1 MSQTYADIIIDIS
14 HSAIDRVFQYRIGDA
29 WKEQVQVGSLVTVPF
44 GKGNAHRH
52 GYVIGIT
59 QTPSYEPDKIKE
71 IVDVPQKG
79 LPIEGKLIQLAAWM
93 RETYGTTMNQA
104 LQTVMPVKQT
114 VRKTAQKVEETT
126 LPDTNWEFV
135 TLNDE
140 QQALVDAFAEDIQA
154 GERHTYLLHGVTGS
168 GKTEV
173 YIQCIKEVIREGG
186 QAIVLIPE
194 ISLTYQTLAR
204 FRKHFGTRVAF
215 VNSKQSKGEKYEQ
228 FRKAKE
234 GEVDV
239 VIGPRSALF
248 TPFPNLKLFVMDE
261 EHDPAFKS
269 DQAPRYHARDVA
281 IKRAEL
287 EDASVI
293 LGSATPSIESY
304 ARAEAGQYRLW
315 ELKERPDGVQAQK
328 IEVVD
333 LREELRRGNRSII
346 SRSLY
351 EKIQERL
358 ERKEQMML
366 FINRRGFN
374 SFVSCRACGEAIK
387 CPRCDVAL
395 TYHQQTIQAQRQLV
409 CHYCG
414 YTTAMPKQCPSCKS
428 NMIAGFGTGTE
439 KVEEEIKNL
448 FPAIKTLRMDRDTT
462 MRKDAGAR
470 ILKQFAEGKADM
482 LIGTQMIVKGHD
494 YSNVTLVGVILADLS
509 LYANDYRAGE
519 RTFDL
524 LTQAAGRAGRGE
536 KEGAVVI
543 QTYQPEH
550 YAIAAAASQ
559 DYKAF
564 YEMEMAYRRMLRYP
578 PVYDMLQILL
588 TGESKG
594 KVESYAGIL
603 CRDLKEKTKTLQYTQ
618 TRIIGPGEAAIGKIN
633 DEYRYVIYIKAPGLG
648 AITTLRDY
656 IDTCGCEGV
665 TISVDMNPMTVC

>member
-1 MSQTYADIIIDIS
+1 M
-14 HSAIDRVFQYRIGDA
+14 
-29 WKEQVQVGSLVTVPF
+29 
-44 GKGNAHRH
+44 
-52 GYVIGIT
+52 
-59 QTPSYEPDKIKE
+59 
-71 IVDVPQKG
+71 
-79 LPIEGKLIQLAAWM
+79 
-93 RETYGTTMNQA
+93 
-104 LQTVMPVKQT
+104 
-114 VRKTAQKVEETT
+114 
-126 LPDTNWEFV
+126 
-135 TLNDE
+135 
-140 QQALVDAFAEDIQA
+140 
-154 GERHTYLLHGVTGS
+154 
-168 GKTEV
+168 
-173 YIQCIKEVIREGG
+173 
-186 QAIVLIPE
+186 
-194 ISLTYQTLAR
+194 
-204 FRKHFGTRVAF
+204 AF

-287 EDASVI
+287 EEASVI

-439 KVEEEIKNL
+439 KVEEEIKKL

>member
-1 MSQTYADIIIDIS
+1 MLHHIS
-14 HSAIDRVFQYRIGDA
+14 GIRIVRIKNTCLAECKQLCFPVSVF
-29 WKEQVQVGSLVTVPF
+29 L
-44 GKGNAHRH
+44 
-52 GYVIGIT
+52 
-59 QTPSYEPDKIKE
+59 
-71 IVDVPQKG
+71 
-79 LPIEGKLIQLAAWM
+79 
-93 RETYGTTMNQA
+93 
-104 LQTVMPVKQT
+104 
-114 VRKTAQKVEETT
+114 KTCV
-126 LPDTNWEFV
+126 
-135 TLNDE
+135 
-140 QQALVDAFAEDIQA
+140 
-154 GERHTYLLHGVTGS
+154 
-168 GKTEV
+168 
-173 YIQCIKEVIREGG
+173 
-186 QAIVLIPE
+186 
-194 ISLTYQTLAR
+194 
-204 FRKHFGTRVAF
+204 
-215 VNSKQSKGEKYEQ
+215 
-228 FRKAKE
+228 
-234 GEVDV
+234 
-239 VIGPRSALF
+239 
-248 TPFPNLKLFVMDE
+248 
-261 EHDPAFKS
+261 
-269 DQAPRYHARDVA
+269 
-281 IKRAEL
+281 
-287 EDASVI
+287 
-293 LGSATPSIESY
+293 
-304 ARAEAGQYRLW
+304 
-315 ELKERPDGVQAQK
+315 
-328 IEVVD
+328 
-333 LREELRRGNRSII
+333 
-346 SRSLY
+346 
-351 EKIQERL
+351 
-358 ERKEQMML
+358 
-366 FINRRGFN
+366 FIW
-374 SFVSCRACGEAIK
+374 
-387 CPRCDVAL
+387 
-395 TYHQQTIQAQRQLV
+395 
-409 CHYCG
+409 
-414 YTTAMPKQCPSCKS
+414 
-428 NMIAGFGTGTE
+428 TGTE
-439 KVEEEIKNL
+439 KVEEEIKKL

>member
-1 MSQTYADIIIDIS
+1 
-14 HSAIDRVFQYRIGDA
+14 
-29 WKEQVQVGSLVTVPF
+29 
-44 GKGNAHRH
+44 
-52 GYVIGIT
+52 
-59 QTPSYEPDKIKE
+59 
-71 IVDVPQKG
+71 
-79 LPIEGKLIQLAAWM
+79 
-93 RETYGTTMNQA
+93 
-104 LQTVMPVKQT
+104 
-114 VRKTAQKVEETT
+114 
-126 LPDTNWEFV
+126 
-135 TLNDE
+135 
-140 QQALVDAFAEDIQA
+140 
-154 GERHTYLLHGVTGS
+154 
-168 GKTEV
+168 
-173 YIQCIKEVIREGG
+173 
-186 QAIVLIPE
+186 
-194 ISLTYQTLAR
+194 
-204 FRKHFGTRVAF
+204 
-215 VNSKQSKGEKYEQ
+215 
-228 FRKAKE
+228 
-234 GEVDV
+234 
-239 VIGPRSALF
+239 
-248 TPFPNLKLFVMDE
+248 
-261 EHDPAFKS
+261 
-269 DQAPRYHARDVA
+269 
-281 IKRAEL
+281 
-287 EDASVI
+287 
-293 LGSATPSIESY
+293 
-304 ARAEAGQYRLW
+304 
-315 ELKERPDGVQAQK
+315 
-328 IEVVD
+328 
-333 LREELRRGNRSII
+333 
-346 SRSLY
+346 
-351 EKIQERL
+351 
-358 ERKEQMML
+358 
-366 FINRRGFN
+366 
-374 SFVSCRACGEAIK
+374 
-387 CPRCDVAL
+387 
-395 TYHQQTIQAQRQLV
+395 
-409 CHYCG
+409 
-414 YTTAMPKQCPSCKS
+414 
-428 NMIAGFGTGTE
+428 MIAGFGTGTE